1 MEVLREVLSGGKVRV
16 LGLARASGVKRS
28 LSDFFAAS
36 GQNAAAL
43 PTSATFC
50 FPLTGSVHDETG

>member
-1 MEVLREVLSGGKVRV
+1 MEVLREVLSDGKVRV
-16 LGLARASGVKRS
+16 LGLARATGVKRS

-36 GQNAAAL
+36 GQNAAL